1 MGSGCVA
8 APAPW
13 VSPGNNAP
21 SPVPTLPSAQPS
33 ALAAVARVRGTVYD
47 EAGEGIR
54 DGARVRIQSI
64 HASAPFDQTVEAQG
78 GQYMVEGVPLG
89 VQLAVSA
96 TKDGWTSRTRLVVF
110 VSAGEGRLP
119 QVDFGGPGSSDDK
132 EAPAFYLS
140 DYPEISEV
148 EPAPGT
154 TLEGDR
160 MPAYVL
166 KLSEPLPEADRRRF
180 AQALRLLPAN
190 RYASPRLLARD
201 LSGPAAPDYQVSDAA
216 YMIAQGTTFLDP
228 EEQATVTWD
237 VAGQVATFKPNV
249 PLLAS
254 GDGAALYQVVLA
266 ATGEVI
272 RDASGHALGTAFGGA
287 RDTYPAE
294 QGRVIHHAFRSP
306 ALANLTLA
314 AGLSP
319 AQRWAATHES
329 AAGFLL
335 PRDKEAPT
343 LVGARLSR
351 ASERTRLHL
360 TFSEP
365 LVAYD
370 GTKEGRFTEGYRAIA
385 NYSFAVA
392 RSTEAL
398 SDVHLDGVPQAV
410 LTGSE
415 IGFGAETHQLGDEFT
430 FADADI
436 ALDPANGRTVII
448 TLDSNRLFDEAVRA
462 IRVRAMGV
470 GDPAG
475 NALDDD
481 EADEHSII
489 GRL

>member
-1 MGSGCVA
+1 M
-8 APAPW
+8 
-13 VSPGNNAP
+13 
-21 SPVPTLPSAQPS
+21 
-33 ALAAVARVRGTVYD
+33 
-47 EAGEGIR
+47 
-54 DGARVRIQSI
+54 RVRIQSF
-64 HASAPFDQTVEAQG
+64 HASAPFDQTVEAQEG
-78 GQYMVEGVPLG
+78 RYTVEGVPPG
-89 VQLAVSA
+89 VQVAISA
-96 TKDGWTSRTRLVVF
+96 TKDGWTSRTRLVVL
-110 VSAGEGRLP
+110 VPDDKGGLP
-119 QVDFGGPGSSDDK
+119 TADFGGPGSSDDK

-216 YMIAQGTTFLDP
+216 YMVAEGTTFLDP

-237 VAGQVATFKPNV
+237 AAGRIATFKPNV

-254 GDGAALYQVVLA
+254 GDGAAQYQVVLA

-272 RDASGHALGTAFGGA
+272 RDAAGHALGMAFGGQ
-287 RDTYPAE
+287 RDIYSAE
-294 QGRVIHHAFRSP
+294 KGRVVHHAFRSP

-319 AQRWAATHES
+319 AQRWAATHVS

-343 LVGARLSR
+343 LVGVRMSR

-370 GTKEGRFTEGYRAIA
+370 GTTEGRFTEGYQAIA

-392 RSTEAL
+392 GSTEAL
-398 SDVHLDGVPQAV
+398 ADVHLDGVPEAV

-415 IGFGAETHQLGDEFT
+415 VGFGAETHELGDEFA

-436 ALDPANGRTVII
+436 ALDTANGRTVVI
-448 TLDSNRLFDEAVRA
+448 TLPSGRLFDEAVRA
-462 IRVRAMGV
+462 IKVRATGV

-481 EADEHSII
+481 EADEQNLV